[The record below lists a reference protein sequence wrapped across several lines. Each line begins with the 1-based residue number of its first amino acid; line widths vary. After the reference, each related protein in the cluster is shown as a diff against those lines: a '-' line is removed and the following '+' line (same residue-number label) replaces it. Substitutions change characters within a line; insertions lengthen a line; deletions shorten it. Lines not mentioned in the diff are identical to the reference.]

1 MADMAST
8 DPLRFGELL
17 RRARQAAGLTQE
29 ELAERAGL
37 SRRGIAD
44 LERGVRQ
51 TPRRDTVALLAAA
64 LGLTGEERTG
74 FETAARRGM
83 RHATSAPSAASS
95 PPSVHGES
103 TVPTPALPTGTV
115 TFLCTDI
122 EGSTRLLQQLG
133 VARYAEALETVRRL
147 LRAACAQHHG
157 LEVDATGDGS
167 FFAFAGAPEAVAAA
181 AQAQRAL
188 AAHTWP
194 DETSVRVRM
203 GLHTGTAQVVGDH
216 YIGLDAHRA
225 ARIAAAGHGGQA
237 LLSWTTCALVESKIP
252 EGIALR
258 DLGEH
263 RLKDLQRAERL
274 YQVVL
279 PDVPSDFP
287 PLNSLDAHPHNLP
300 IQLTSFVGRERE
312 LGELKPLLQASHLL
326 TLTGAGGTG
335 KTRLALRLAAEELE
349 SFAAG
354 VWLVELAPLADP
366 ALVPHTVAAT
376 LGVREQPGRR
386 ILDVLRDFVRAK
398 SLLLILDNCEHLIE
412 ACAQLAEALL
422 RAAPD
427 LRILASSREAF
438 GIAGETTYRV
448 PSLPL
453 PDGARLGQPR
463 AMDTLARNDCVRLF
477 AERAAV
483 THPAFHLTTTNTPAI
498 AEIGRRLDGIPLAI
512 ELAAAR
518 TRVLPPEQIAAGL
531 DDRFRLLTGGS
542 RTALPRHRTLLAL
555 IEWSHELLNEP
566 ERALLR
572 RLSVFAGGWSLEA
585 AQAVC
590 GEELGADV
598 LETLAHLV
606 DKSLIDVEDSADA
619 SEGRFRLLETIRKYA
634 RGKLVEAAEAERVS
648 DRHLAYCIRFAED
661 TVPHLR
667 AAEQLEW
674 VPRLEREHDNLRT
687 AMAWALETDQS
698 DRALQLAGALAYLW
712 ELRGYWSEGHRW
724 LNDALALAEREQA
737 GSSAAAEPHT
747 PARAR
752 VAWRARAIYWAARL
766 RFAVFFEP
774 AVSHAIA
781 EESLR
786 LWREL
791 EDPWWMAVVLEHL
804 GFMSSTYGDVVA
816 SRATLEEG
824 VSLAR
829 QVEDRWPLARCLV
842 RLGTF
847 MPLSDPAAAR
857 AIREESVAVA
867 RSVGDR
873 FVLSQGLFGLAVDH
887 LLEGNVT
894 AAEPAAAEALA
905 AARAVGSVQHIFLS
919 LIVLATVACEQ
930 GDLIKARDYSRQTLT
945 SARDLGSPMWLMLVL
960 FSLGLLHSYGGELLR
975 GVRLLAAAETLLR
988 NRGIDIRTEGMRDV
1002 MVMKEAVDK
1011 TLATARAQ
1019 FDAAA
1024 VEAAWTEGQQLT
1036 VEQAVALATQDG
1048 DTEALLPAPI

>member
-1 MADMAST
+1 MPELAST
-8 DPLRFGELL
+8 GSTRFGDLL
-17 RRARQAAGLTQE
+17 RRHRLAAGLTQE
-29 ELAERAGL
+29 ELAEQAGL

-51 TPRRDTVALLAAA
+51 SPRKETVALLAEALELSEDDRAA
-64 LGLTGEERTG
+64 
-74 FETAARRGM
+74 FVAAARRESG
-83 RHATSAPSAASS
+83 RPAPAPSAASL
-95 PPSVHGES
+95 PSAVPGEATLS
-103 TVPTPALPTGTV
+103 ARALPSGTV
-115 TFLCTDI
+115 TFLFTDL
-122 EGSTRLLQQLG
+122 EGSTHLLQQLG

-157 LEVDATGDGS
+157 LEVDATGDRS
-167 FFAFAGAPEAVAAA
+167 FFAFAQAPEAVAAA

-194 DETSVRVRM
+194 EGACVLMRM
-203 GLHTGTAQVVGDH
+203 GLHTGAAQVVGDH
-216 YIGLDAHRA
+216 YIGLDVHRA

-326 TLTGAGGTG
+326 TLTGPGGTG

-354 VWLVELAPLADP
+354 VWLAELAPLADP
-366 ALVPHTVAAT
+366 TLVPHTVAAT
-376 LGVREQPGRR
+376 LGVRELPDRP
-386 ILDVLRDFVRAK
+386 ILDVLRDCVRAK
-398 SLLLILDNCEHLIE
+398 SLLLILDNCEHLIT

-422 RAAPD
+422 RAAPG
-427 LRILASSREAF
+427 LRILATSREAF

-453 PDGARLGQPR
+453 PDGARPGQPR
-463 AMDTLARNDCVRLF
+463 ALDALARNDCVRLF
-477 AERAAV
+477 AERAAA

-518 TRVLPPEQIAAGL
+518 TKVLPPEQIAAGL

-542 RTALPRHRTLLAL
+542 RTALPRHQTLRAL
-555 IEWSHELLNEP
+555 IEWSHELLSEP
-566 ERALLR
+566 ERVLLR

-585 AQAVC
+585 VQAVC

-598 LETLAHLV
+598 LETLAHV
-606 DKSLIDVEDSADA
+606 ADKSLIDVEDAADA
-619 SEGRFRLLETIRKYA
+619 TEGRYRLLETIRQYA
-634 RGKLVEAAEAERVS
+634 HAKLVEAGEAERVS
-648 DRHLAYCIRFAED
+648 DRHLAYYIRCAEEAE
-661 TVPHLR
+661 PHLR
-667 AAEQLEW
+667 SAGQLAW
-674 VPRLEREHDNLRT
+674 VQRLEREHDNLRT
-687 AMAWALETDQS
+687 ALAWALERGMG
-698 DRALQLAGALAYLW
+698 DRALQLSGALGYLW
-712 ELRGYWSEGHRW
+712 ELRGYWSEAHRW
-724 LNDALALAEREQA
+724 LNDALTLAEREQA
-737 GSSAAAEPHT
+737 KSSAAAEPHT

-766 RFAVFFEP
+766 RFAVLFEP
-774 AVSHAIA
+774 AVSHAIGV
-781 EESLR
+781 ESLR

-791 EDPWWMAVVLEHL
+791 GDTWWMAVVLEHV
-804 GFMSSTYGDVVA
+804 GFMSSTYGDVVSA
-816 SRATLEEG
+816 RATLEEG
-824 VSLAR
+824 VALAR

-842 RLGTF
+842 RLGSF
-847 MPLSDPAAAR
+847 MPLTEPAAAH
-857 AIREESVAVA
+857 AIREEAVAVA
-867 RSVGDR
+867 RGVGDR
-873 FVLSQGLFGLAVDH
+873 FVLSQGLFGLTVDH
-887 LLEGNVT
+887 LLEGNIA
-894 AAEPAAAEALA
+894 AAEPAAEEALQ
-905 AARAVGSVQHIFLS
+905 AARAVGSVQHVFLS
-919 LIVLATVACEQ
+919 MILLVSIACEQ
-930 GDLIKARDYSRQTLT
+930 GDMVKARNYCRQVLT
-945 SARDLGSPMWLMLVL
+945 SARELGSPMWLMLVL
-960 FSLGLLHSYGGELLR
+960 FSFGLLASFGDQHLR

-988 NRGIDIRTEGMRDV
+988 RRGIDIRTEGMRDV
-1002 MVMKEAVDK
+1002 MVMKEGVDSAL
-1011 TLATARAQ
+1011 TRARAQ
-1019 FDAAA
+1019 FGAAA

-1036 VEQAVALATQDG
+1036 VEQALALAIEDDAG
-1048 DTEALLPAPI
+1048 AMLPAPN

>member
-1 MADMAST
+1 MANKAST

-17 RRARQAAGLTQE
+17 RRARLAAGLTQD

-44 LERGVRQ
+44 LEGGARQ
-51 TPRRDTVALLAAA
+51 TPRRDTVALLAVA
-64 LGLTGEERTG
+64 LGLAGEERAA
-74 FETAARRGM
+74 FESAARRGM
-83 RHATSAPSAASS
+83 GRPAPAPSAAS
-95 PPSVHGES
+95 PPSAVPGEATLS
-103 TVPTPALPTGTV
+103 ARALPSGTV
-115 TFLCTDI
+115 TFLFTNL
-122 EGSTRLLQQLG
+122 EGSTHLLQQLG
-133 VARYAEALETVRRL
+133 VARYAEALETVRHL

-167 FFAFAGAPEAVAAA
+167 FFAFAQAPEAVAAA
-181 AQAQRAL
+181 AQAQHAL

-194 DETSVRVRM
+194 EGARVLMRM

-216 YIGLDAHRA
+216 YIGLDVHRG
-225 ARIAAAGHGGQA
+225 ARIAAAGHGGQV
-237 LLSWTTCALVESKIP
+237 LLSWTTCALVESEIS

-287 PLNSLDAHPHNLP
+287 PLNSLDALPHNLP
-300 IQLTSFVGRERE
+300 VQLTSFVGRERE
-312 LGELKPLLQASHLL
+312 LGDLRPMLQASHLL
-326 TLTGAGGTG
+326 TLTGPGGTG

-354 VWLVELAPLADP
+354 VWLAELAPLADP
-366 ALVPHTVAAT
+366 TLVPHTVAAT
-376 LGVREQPGRR
+376 LGVRELPGRP

-422 RAAPD
+422 RAAPG
-427 LRILASSREAF
+427 LRILATSREAL

-453 PDGARLGQPR
+453 PDGARPGQPC
-463 AMDTLARNDCVRLF
+463 ALDALTRNDCVRLF
-477 AERAAV
+477 AERAAA

-518 TRVLPPEQIAAGL
+518 TRILPPAQIAAGL

-542 RTALPRHRTLLAL
+542 RTALPRHQTLLAL
-555 IEWSHELLNEP
+555 LEWSHELLSEP
-566 ERALLR
+566 ERILLR

-585 AQAVC
+585 VQAVC

-598 LETLAHLV
+598 LETFAHLV
-606 DKSLIDVEDSADA
+606 DKSLIDVENADDA
-619 SEGRFRLLETIRKYA
+619 AEGRYRLLETIRQYA
-634 RGKLVEAAEAERVS
+634 RAKLVEAREAERIS
-648 DRHLAYCIRFAED
+648 DRHLTYYIRCAEEAE
-661 TVPHLR
+661 PYLR
-667 AAEQLEW
+667 GVEQLAW
-674 VPRLEREHDNLRT
+674 VPRVERELDNLRA
-687 AMAWALETDQS
+687 AMAWALERGMG
-698 DRALQLAGALAYLW
+698 DRALQLSGALGYLW
-712 ELRGYWSEGHRW
+712 ELRGYWSEAHRW
-724 LNDALALAEREQA
+724 LSDALALAEREQA
-737 GSSAAAEPHT
+737 ESGAAAEPHT
-747 PARAR
+747 PARAQ
-752 VAWRARAIYWAARL
+752 VEWRARALYGAARL
-766 RFAVFFEP
+766 RFAVYFEP
-774 AVSHAIA
+774 AVSHQIVA
-781 EESLR
+781 ESLR

-791 EDPWWMAVVLEHL
+791 GDQWWTAVALEHL
-804 GFMSSTYGDVVA
+804 GFMSSTYGDVAA
-816 SRATLEEG
+816 SRAMLEEG

-847 MPLSDPAAAR
+847 MPLTDPAAAR
-857 AIREESVAVA
+857 AIREEAVAVA

-894 AAEPAAAEALA
+894 AAEPAAAEALQ
-905 AARAVGSVQHIFLS
+905 AARAVGSVQHVFLA
-919 LIVLATVACEQ
+919 LILLVSIACEQ
-930 GDLIKARDYSRQTLT
+930 GDLTKARDYSHQTLA
-945 SARDLGSPMWLMLVL
+945 SAQDLGSPMWMMLVL
-960 FSLGLLHSYGGELLR
+960 FSFGLLNSYGGELLR
-975 GVRLLAAAETLLR
+975 GVRLLAAAETLLQK
-988 NRGIDIRTEGMRDV
+988 RGIDIRTEGMRDI

-1011 TLATARAQ
+1011 TLATARARY
-1019 FDAAA
+1019 DATA

-1036 VEQAVALATQDG
+1036 VEQAVALATED
-1048 DTEALLPAPI
+1048 EAQAQRPAPS